1 MITDT
6 DRRKAYEKSNLTARD
21 PDRTSCA
28 IPELLD
34 PNETLSLQFV
44 NATTPTIIYSRSKR
58 AIRQHASRYARR
70 AKTHF

>member
-28 IPELLD
+28 IPGRLD